1 MTTPTE
7 IKAAYKKYV
16 AKQKQSRQRGWAS
29 EEQFAADYDKSYKAD
44 FGPNGKRVTNEST
57 LSIADRT
64 RMLELAGMSHVVL
77 TEAKKTTIN
86 EDAAQSL
93 QRQYGALGQAVA
105 DLLDTYKGMS
115 TDPDMAG
122 EYEPGHMDPGTL
134 KGYIDDMIDDQLA
147 EIYETPE
154 YKQLC
159 AEIAGQVTQVA
170 TEPNQGTLDV

>member
-1 MTTPTE
+1 MD
-7 IKAAYKKYV
+7 INA
-16 AKQKQSRQRGWAS
+16 QR
-29 EEQFAADYDKSYKAD
+29 
-44 FGPNGKRVTNEST
+44 
-57 LSIADRT
+57 

-77 TEAKKTTIN
+77 TEAKKPTIK

-93 QRQYGALGQAVA
+93 QRRYGALGQAVV

-122 EYEPGHMDPGTL
+122 EYEPGHTDPDNL
-134 KGYIDDMIDDQLA
+134 KGYIEDMIDDQLA
-147 EIYETPE
+147 EIYETSE

-159 AEIAGQVTQVA
+159 AEIAGQVGQVA